1 VAVIIAD
8 DVKTPSDEDVSMT
21 SRDEDVLEVDDDDA
35 KSSHDDDDDYYTY
48 DDDDYEEDDDD
59 ATDDDVYKRQPESR
73 SYYPEPDHY
82 PDHHHEPQYY
92 YQPTYRKKKKVYVPV
107 FVPEKDKKK
116 SKFIFLGWI
125 INLHKLYLFK
135 NITIHIMRQYT

>member
-1 VAVIIAD
+1 MAVIIAD

-48 DDDDYEEDDDD
+48 DDYEEDDDD

-82 PDHHHEPQYY
+82 PEDHHHEPQYY
-92 YQPTYRKKKKVYVPV
+92 YQPTYRKKKKKVYVPV

-125 INLHKLYLFK
+125 INLHKIYLFK